1 MTLALAPASR
11 LSPPHRF
18 SVITISES
26 QSPAWSERF
35 GWPAHGDTHLALD
48 PDGNRSILAAQIDHA
63 VLCADRA
70 VLLVAEGLGCF
81 AASWW
86 ARLSPSHYVERV
98 AGALLFDPETAD
110 AATGRREQF
119 ASPRTALPFPS
130 MVVAD
135 RLPGSDPA
143 DFTPFAQGWG
153 SRLIAGNRHRAAEV
167 SAWQSAQR
175 LVGRLTASVV
185 ARDIERGLALRGE
198 N

>member
-1 MTLALAPASR
+1 MTLALAPA
-11 LSPPHRF
+11 PHRF

-26 QSPAWSERF
+26 QTPAWSERF
-35 GWPAHGDTHLALD
+35 GWPAFGDSHLALD
-48 PDGNRSILAAQIDHA
+48 PGANRSILATQIDNA
-63 VLCADRA
+63 VLRADRA

-98 AGALLFDPETAD
+98 AGALLFDPETAEESID
-110 AATGRREQF
+110 KRNLF

-143 DFTPFAQGWG
+143 DFGPLAESWG
-153 SRLIAGNRHRAAEV
+153 SRLVAGNRHRAAEA
-167 SAWQSAQR
+167 SAWRSAQR
-175 LVGRLTASVV
+175 LVERLTATVV

-198 N
+198 R

>member
-1 MTLALAPASR
+1 MTLALAPAS
-11 LSPPHRF
+11 HRF

-26 QSPAWSERF
+26 QTPAWSERF
-35 GWPAHGDTHLALD
+35 GWPAFGDTHLALD
-48 PDGNRSILAAQIDHA
+48 PNGNRSILAAQLDNA
-63 VLCADRA
+63 VLRADRA

-86 ARLSPSHYVERV
+86 ARLSPSHYVDRV
-98 AGALLFDPETAD
+98 AGALLFDPETAE
-110 AATGRREQF
+110 AAAGKRDLF

-143 DFTPFAQGWG
+143 DFAPFAQSWG
-153 SRLIAGNRHRAAEV
+153 SRLIAGNRHRAGEA
-167 SAWQSAQR
+167 SAWRSAQR
-175 LVGRLTASVV
+175 LVERLTASVV

-198 N
+198 G

>member
-1 MTLALAPASR
+1 MTLALAPA
-11 LSPPHRF
+11 PNRF

-26 QSPAWSERF
+26 ANPAWSERF
-35 GWPAHGDTHLALD
+35 GWPAFGDTHLALD
-48 PDGNRSILAAQIDHA
+48 PYANRSILAAQIDNA
-63 VLCADRA
+63 VLRADRA
-70 VLLVAEGLGCF
+70 VLFVAEGLGCF

-86 ARLSPSHYVERV
+86 ARLSPSHYVEQV
-98 AGALLFDPETAD
+98 AGALLFDPE
-110 AATGRREQF
+110 AANEPDRF

-143 DFTPFAQGWG
+143 DFEPFAQSWG

-167 SAWQSAQR
+167 SAWRSAQR

-185 ARDIERGLALRGE
+185 ARDIERGLALRREG
-198 N
+198 

>member
-1 MTLALAPASR
+1 MTLALAPA
-11 LSPPHRF
+11 PHRF
-18 SVITISES
+18 SVITIS
-26 QSPAWSERF
+26 QSANPAWSERF
-35 GWPAHGDTHLALD
+35 GWPAFGDTHLALD
-48 PDGNRSILAAQIDHA
+48 PDGNRSILAAQIDNA
-63 VLCADRA
+63 VLRADRT

-98 AGALLFDPETAD
+98 AGALLFDPEAAD
-110 AATGRREQF
+110 RTDLF

-143 DFTPFAQGWG
+143 DFAPLTQGWG

-167 SAWQSAQR
+167 SAWRSAQR

-198 N
+198 G

>member
-1 MTLALAPASR
+1 MTLALAPA
-11 LSPPHRF
+11 PHRF
-18 SVITISES
+18 SVITLSES
-26 QSPAWSERF
+26 ETPAWSTRF
-35 GWPAHGDTHLALD
+35 GWPAFGDTHLAIN
-48 PDGNRSILAAQIDHA
+48 PDANRSILAAQIDHA
-63 VLCADRA
+63 VLCADRT

-86 ARLSPSHYVERV
+86 ARLSPSHYVDRV
-98 AGALLFDPETAD
+98 AGALLFDPETAEAS
-110 AATGRREQF
+110 AARRDQF

-143 DFTPFAQGWG
+143 DFAPFAQSWG
-153 SRLIAGNRHRAAEV
+153 SRLIAGSRHRVAEV
-167 SAWQSAQR
+167 SAWRSAQR

-198 N
+198 G

>member
-1 MTLALAPASR
+1 MTLALAPA
-11 LSPPHRF
+11 PPRF
-18 SVITISES
+18 SIITISES
-26 QSPAWSERF
+26 QTPAWSERF
-35 GWPAHGDTHLALD
+35 GWPAFGDTHLTLD
-48 PDGNRSILAAQIDHA
+48 PNGNRSILAAQLDNA
-63 VLCADRA
+63 VLRADRA
-70 VLLVAEGLGCF
+70 VLFVTEGLGCF

-98 AGALLFDPETAD
+98 AGALLFDPEAAD
-110 AATGRREQF
+110 KRDLF

-153 SRLIAGNRHRAAEV
+153 SRLIAGNRHRAAEA
-167 SAWQSAQR
+167 SAWRSAQR

-198 N
+198 G

>member
-1 MTLALAPASR
+1 MTLALAPA
-11 LSPPHRF
+11 PHRF

-26 QSPAWSERF
+26 RTPVWSERF
-35 GWPAHGDTHLALD
+35 GWPAFGDTHLSLD
-48 PDGNRSILAAQIDHA
+48 PNGNRSILAAQLDNA
-63 VLCADRA
+63 VLRADRA

-98 AGALLFDPETAD
+98 AGALLFDPETAE
-110 AATGRREQF
+110 AAAEKRKLF

-130 MVVAD
+130 MVVTD

-143 DFTPFAQGWG
+143 DFAPLAQSWG
-153 SRLIAGNRHRAAEV
+153 SRLLAGSRHRAAEV
-167 SAWQSAQR
+167 FAWRSAQR
-175 LVGRLTASVV
+175 LVERLTASVV

-198 N
+198 R